1 MANILFLKLR
11 NDITLPGDVALA
23 ERELNAFFQRVIS
36 INKNG
41 EVLKYIDLPED
52 CIAANTRPGY
62 PMGFVVE
69 NPRDNLPE
77 VVMKLNFIQE
87 IWGLNSDDTLS
98 GLEKNPWSCARQI
111 QDKNVV
117 CLVPLLAAAEIL
129 SFIKEPSSSATDI
142 REITGVLCGGNLV
155 RHKNIQEA
163 ITRKIT
169 STPHV
174 HNLHKYKAKFFPRL
188 IRSFLASKHAAIPET
203 APGRRILLDPFVG
216 SGTALVE
223 AAFLGYESIG
233 IDIDPLS
240 CSISQAKI
248 NMLDIL
254 PETINSAVYKVVTEK
269 EFHLDTSRQ
278 TGCYHFPPWIAK
290 KFERWNSLNEQIKY
304 EKEITLWL
312 SSINRIE
319 EPTVR
324 QILAVSLS
332 DAISRKFNIRM
343 LGTGSGRFAL
353 EIGNASLSSLVKS
366 NFKGLSHQALVVN
379 ALKQAYGIELP
390 GSKVIRGSA
399 TTMSLPEKSVSVI
412 LTSPPYLPASSGREN
427 YLIGKS
433 ISITALGLMTADDIK
448 EAEKQSIGSMHSE
461 RAFESFEI
469 PGEVQKLHQWL
480 KADPLREV
488 KAEPIIAYY
497 KDLSK
502 ALDESRRVLVP
513 GGLAIYVIGKES
525 VFYKFDTREVLYRVR
540 CDDIFQEL
548 AERAG
553 FEIDEK
559 VDVELD
565 KKNSNARPRSLDS
578 YYETVFVLRK
588 PE

>member
-1 MANILFLKLR
+1 MANMLFLKLR

-23 ERELNAFFQRVIS
+23 ERELNAFFQKVIS
-36 INKNG
+36 INEKD
-41 EVLKYIDLPED
+41 EVLKHINLPED
-52 CIAANTRPGY
+52 CIAANTRSSY
-62 PMGFVVE
+62 PIGFVVE
-69 NPRDNLPE
+69 NSEDNLYQI
-77 VVMKLNFIQE
+77 VTKLNFIQE
-87 IWGLNSDDTLS
+87 IWSISSNKKIS
-98 GLEKNPWSCARQI
+98 GLEKNSWYCTRQI
-111 QDKNVV
+111 QDKSVI
-117 CLVPLLAAAEIL
+117 CLLPLLAAAEFL
-129 SFIKEPSSSATDI
+129 SFIKEPGFSEIDI
-142 REITGVLCGGNLV
+142 REITGVLCSGKAGE
-155 RHKNIQEA
+155 HKNIQEA
-163 ITRKIT
+163 ITRKMT

-188 IRSFLASKHAAIPET
+188 IRSFLASKHADIPET
-203 APGRRILLDPFVG
+203 ATGQRILLDPFVG

-248 NMLDIL
+248 NLLDIS
-254 PETINSAVYKVVTEK
+254 PEIIKKSVYKVVTEK

-278 TGCYHFPPWIAK
+278 TDCYQFPPWIAK
-290 KFERWNSLNEQIKY
+290 KFERWNSLNEQAAY
-304 EKEITLWL
+304 EKEITLWI

-319 EPTVR
+319 EPAVR

-353 EIGNASLSSLVKS
+353 EIGNTSLSSLVKS
-366 NFKGLSHQALVVN
+366 NFKGLSHQTLVVN
-379 ALKQAYGIELP
+379 TLKKAYGIELP
-390 GSKVIRGSA
+390 ISKVIHGSA
-399 TTMSLPEKSVSVI
+399 TKMLLLDKSISVI

-433 ISITALGLMTADDIK
+433 ISITALGLMTANEIR
-448 EAEKQSIGSMHSE
+448 EAEKQSIGSMYSE
-461 RAFESFEI
+461 GGLDQFQM
-469 PGEVQKLHQWL
+469 PDDVKKLHNWL

-497 KDLSK
+497 NDLSK
-502 ALDESRRVLVP
+502 ALNESQRVLVP
-513 GGLAIYVIGKES
+513 EGLAIYVIGKES
-525 VFYKFDTREVLYRVR
+525 VFYKFDTREVLHRVH

-553 FEIDEK
+553 FAIEEK

-578 YYETVFVLRK
+578 YYETVFILRK
-588 PE
+588 PG